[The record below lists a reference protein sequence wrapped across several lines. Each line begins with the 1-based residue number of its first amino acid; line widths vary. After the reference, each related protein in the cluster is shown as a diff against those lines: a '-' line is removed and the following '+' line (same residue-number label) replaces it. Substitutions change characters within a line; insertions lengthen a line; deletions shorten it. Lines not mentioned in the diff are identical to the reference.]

1 VLISGAIGR
10 RVTERAPLS
19 RSGGHPH
26 SFLENTYLLE
36 SEAYAPIEQL
46 ILNQWPNG
54 LRTYTSNVSDNAIGI
69 RSEHGEG
76 QSDSGQ
82 KRTESGLSEGQFEFK
97 SFTVIVAGNRTGSR
111 RKTAGLRAD
120 WEDKT

>member
-46 ILNQWPNG
+46 ILNQLPNG
-54 LRTYTSNVSDNAIGI
+54 LRTYRSNVSEAIACAGYRAVGAGHHRISFDVVKLAIG
-69 RSEHGEG
+69 
-76 QSDSGQ
+76 
-82 KRTESGLSEGQFEFK
+82 K
-97 SFTVIVAGNRTGSR
+97 SADPDLANVDLTLEYSPECMISLCHTVWRVR
-111 RKTAGLRAD
+111 
-120 WEDKT
+120 